1 MSATVSLVMIVRDEE
16 HCLGRCLDSV
26 DGVVD
31 DLVVVDTG
39 STDSTVQIARDAG
52 ARVLHEP
59 WRDDFAAARNVGL
72 AAATGKW
79 ILHLDADEELDATA
93 RTRLRDTLRRAGSA
107 AAIRLTIRNLLPD
120 DELQAFVDAPN
131 VRLFRNRSAHRYEGR
146 VHEQILEPVLRA
158 GGRVVDAPGL
168 RIVHH
173 GYRTDRVQ
181 GGRSR
186 SERNLRLLG
195 LAALDHPDDP
205 AVLAPLGKQLA
216 ELGHHAEARDTLLAA
231 LALDERARRLPPIAR
246 AEVHVFVGQLLL
258 NEERYN
264 EAANQAR
271 ASLER
276 HPGNLLALRV
286 LGLALFRSGRLA
298 AAAPVLEQARRHP
311 ELHPRFGPELDALVL
326 RCRSGAAAT
335 TTGAPHRTMPGARR

>member
-1 MSATVSLVMIVRDEE
+1 MRAAVSLVMIVRDEQR
-16 HCLGRCLDSV
+16 CLARCLDSV
-26 DGVVD
+26 AGVVD
-31 DLVVVDTG
+31 ELVVVDTG
-39 STDSTVQIARDAG
+39 STDDTVTIARAAG

-59 WRDDFAAARNVGL
+59 WHDDFAAARNVGL
-72 AAATGKW
+72 AAATGEW
-79 ILHLDADEELDATA
+79 ILHLDADEELDADS
-93 RTRLRDTLRRAGSA
+93 RPRLRDALRRAGA
-107 AAIRLTIRNLLPD
+107 AAAVRLTIRNLLPD

-131 VRLFRNRSAHRYEGR
+131 VRLFRNRPAHRYEGR

-181 GGRSR
+181 GGQSR
-186 SERNLRLLG
+186 TARNLRLLG

-216 ELGHHAEARDTLLAA
+216 ELGHFAEALETLLAA
-231 LALDERARRLPPIAR
+231 VALDDRARRLPGVAR
-246 AEVHVFVGQLLL
+246 AEVHVFIGQLLL

-264 EAANQAR
+264 EAANHAR
-271 ASLER
+271 GSLER

-326 RCRSGAAAT
+326 RCRSARAAT
-335 TTGAPHRTMPGARR
+335 AGASDRPIPGVRR